1 MTVYQGKDRKITA
14 VDEGDSMGEHQSR
27 SVIGTRRD
35 FLKTAAAATAGLAL
49 PLPLSGCAPD
59 AEGSPDAEGP
69 GGSAPGRVDQGEIK
83 LGVAS
88 YSLRELSRADAIA
101 AILALRAPYV
111 SIKSMHLPYE
121 STAQELAAGR
131 EEFAAAGLTVVGGGV
146 ITLQEDDDD
155 DIRTYFE
162 YARAAG
168 MPLMVIAPS
177 AATLPRIERFVIE
190 YDIEVAIHNHG
201 PTDQHFPGPR
211 DALPI
216 IRDMDA
222 RVGVCVDLGHTTRT
236 GVDIVEAIE
245 EAGDRVLDVHAKDL
259 GDLLVAESQC
269 IVGEGA
275 MPFPAIFRQLVAM
288 GYSGY
293 VNLEY
298 EIDARDPLPGMLQ
311 SFAHMRGVLAGAGI
325 AEG

>member
-1 MTVYQGKDRKITA
+1 MNDRT
-14 VDEGDSMGEHQSR
+14 
-27 SVIGTRRD
+27 GTRRD
-35 FLKTAAAATAGLAL
+35 FLKTAAVATAGAAL
-49 PLPLSGCAPD
+49 PVPLSGCTPD
-59 AEGSPDAEGP
+59 TRGAEDAVGSSSGDLSG
-69 GGSAPGRVDQGEIK
+69 GEIK

-101 AILALRAPYV
+101 AIQALRAPYV

-121 STAQELAAGR
+121 STAQELAAGVR
-131 EEFAAAGLTVVGGGV
+131 EFEEAGLTVVGGGV
-146 ITLQEDDDD
+146 ITLQQDDDD

-190 YDIEVAIHNHG
+190 YDIQVAIHNHG
-201 PTDQHFPGPR
+201 PGDAHFPGPR

-216 IRDMDA
+216 IGDMDP

-245 EAGDRVLDVHAKDL
+245 EAGDRVLDVHVKDL
-259 GDLLVAESQC
+259 KDLLVAESQC

-275 MPFPAIFRQLVAM
+275 MPFPEIFRQLVAM
-288 GYSGY
+288 EYSGH

-298 EIDARDPLPGMLQ
+298 EIDAQDPLPGMLQ
-311 SFAHMRGVLAGAGI
+311 SFAYMRGVLAGAGI
-325 AEG
+325 AAG

>member
-1 MTVYQGKDRKITA
+1 MTNRTGSRGDA
-14 VDEGDSMGEHQSR
+14 VTNHERDSAAEDHRDSLTGS
-27 SVIGTRRD
+27 RRD
-35 FLKTAAAATAGLAL
+35 FLKAAAAAAAALAL
-49 PLPLSGCAPD
+49 PLPLAGCAPD
-59 AEGSPDAEGP
+59 AQ
-69 GGSAPGRVDQGEIK
+69 GSAPGETNQGEAKLGVIK

-101 AILALRAPYV
+101 AIQALRAPYV

-121 STAQELAAGR
+121 TTPRELAAGR
-131 EEFAAAGLTVVGGGV
+131 EEFESAGLTIVGGGV
-146 ITLQEDDDD
+146 ITLQQDDDD
-155 DIRTYFE
+155 DIRTYFD
-162 YARAAG
+162 YARASG

-177 AATLPRIERFVIE
+177 ATTLPRIERFVIE

-201 PTDQHFPGPR
+201 PGDLHFPGPR

-216 IRDMDA
+216 IRDMDP

-236 GVDIVEAIE
+236 GVDIVEALE
-245 EAGDRVLDVHAKDL
+245 EAGDRVLDVHVKDL
-259 GDLLVAESQC
+259 KDLLAAESQC

-275 MPFPAIFRQLVAM
+275 MPFPAIFHQLVDM

-298 EIDARDPLPGMLQ
+298 EIDAQDPLPGMLQ
-311 SFAHMRGVLAGAGI
+311 SFAYMRGVLAGAGI